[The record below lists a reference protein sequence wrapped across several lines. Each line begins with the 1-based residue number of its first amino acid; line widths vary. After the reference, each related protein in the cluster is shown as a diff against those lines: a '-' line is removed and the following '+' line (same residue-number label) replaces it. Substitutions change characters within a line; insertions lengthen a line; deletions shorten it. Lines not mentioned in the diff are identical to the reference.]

1 MKFSPTPL
9 SLQKKMPATGSYWT
23 SIWHLNT
30 NGCIPFW
37 KQETQTLSLNFYSR
51 IRESPFLPEF
61 TIRQAVKEGRLCI
74 LTARDFHIQI
84 WRQIVYHR
92 DKWVTR
98 EMAEFLRLAKEMATL
113 R

>member
-1 MKFSPTPL
+1 M
-9 SLQKKMPATGSYWT
+9 
-23 SIWHLNT
+23 
-30 NGCIPFW
+30 
-37 KQETQTLSLNFYSR
+37 
-51 IRESPFLPEF
+51 
-61 TIRQAVKEGRLCI
+61 RQAVKEGRLCI